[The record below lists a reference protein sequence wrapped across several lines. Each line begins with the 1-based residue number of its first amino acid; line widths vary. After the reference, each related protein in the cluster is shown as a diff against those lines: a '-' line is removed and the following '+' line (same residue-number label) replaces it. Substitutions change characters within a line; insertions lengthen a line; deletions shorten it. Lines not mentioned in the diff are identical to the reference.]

1 MNETLD
7 LSLSTLQLE
16 QGNITDSES
25 QLQQKQNQEEIGQK
39 FIKPYDNSFANIDTR
54 LAGRSKSNIKRPK
67 KPEKKKVTELYEH
80 WRLEEILRYET
91 PTLASF
97 LPLAGV
103 YFITYKGDEEK
114 VKIGKG
120 KCVYRRIRTYL
131 TTHYREIKVLCI
143 IQSMVGLEGALER
156 ELHNYFAECRYTREW
171 FDFDEHLKSGIE
183 RIKQLNSFQPYVI
196 TRTGSEV
203 YEATN

>member
-1 MNETLD
+1 M
-7 LSLSTLQLE
+7 
-16 QGNITDSES
+16 
-25 QLQQKQNQEEIGQK
+25 QQNQNQEEIGQK
-39 FIKPYDNSFANIDTR
+39 SIKPYDNSFANIDTR
-54 LAGRSKSNIKRPK
+54 LAGRSESNIKRPK

-120 KCVYRRIRTYL
+120 KCVYRRIRAYL

-143 IQSMVGLEGALER
+143 IRSMVGLEGVLER

-203 YEATN
+203 YETTN